1 MNKAAMTMTNAMT
14 NMTNEDAKAIIKNN
28 AMTNMVNEDAKASLR
43 MKMFSIVFKNTIEHS
58 KEKITIEKV
67 ELMKRVFAC
76 FIMATKIKVESNRD
90 ITTYKFNNE
99 KSWEKEAKNLIY
111 QLIDESIWFEDIY
124 ENGFCCRNAS
134 NSYRI
139 TCK

>member
-1 MNKAAMTMTNAMT
+1 MNTIMTMTNA
-14 NMTNEDAKAIIKNN
+14 EAKNIIN
-28 AMTNMVNEDAKASLR
+28 ANVIGNDVKASLR
-43 MKMFSIVFKNTIEHS
+43 MKMFDIVFKNTIERS
-58 KEKITIEKV
+58 KEAMTMEKA

-76 FIMATKIKVESNRD
+76 FIMATKIRIESATD

-99 KSWEKEAKNLIY
+99 KVWEKEAKNLIY
-111 QLIDESIWFEDIY
+111 QLIDETIWFEDVY
-124 ENGFCCRNAS
+124 ENGFCCRNAN

>member
-1 MNKAAMTMTNAMT
+1 MNKAATMMMNAMA
-14 NMTNEDAKAIIKNN
+14 NMTNEDAKVIIKNN
-28 AMTNMVNEDAKASLR
+28 AMTNEDAKASIR
-43 MKMFSIVFKNTIEHS
+43 MKMFNIVFKNTIERS
-58 KEKITIEKV
+58 RENMTMEKA

-76 FIMATKIKVESNRD
+76 FIMASKIKVESATD

-99 KSWEKEAKNLIY
+99 KTWEKEAKALIY
-111 QLIDESIWFEDIY
+111 QLIDETIWFEDIY
-124 ENGFCCRNAS
+124 ANGFCCRNAN

>member
-1 MNKAAMTMTNAMT
+1 MNTTMTMTNT
-14 NMTNEDAKAIIKNN
+14 EAKNIIN
-28 AMTNMVNEDAKASLR
+28 ANVIGNDVKASLR
-43 MKMFSIVFKNTIEHS
+43 MKMFDIVFKNTIERS
-58 KEKITIEKV
+58 KEAMTMEKA

-76 FIMATKIKVESNRD
+76 FIMATKIKVESATD

-99 KSWEKEAKNLIY
+99 KTWEKEAKNLIN
-111 QLIDESIWFEDIY
+111 QLIDETIWFEDVY
-124 ENGFCCRNAS
+124 ENGFCCRNAN

>member
-1 MNKAAMTMTNAMT
+1 MNKAAMMMNAMT

-28 AMTNMVNEDAKASLR
+28 AMTNMVNEDTKASLR
-43 MKMFSIVFKNTIEHS
+43 MKMFSIVFKNTIERS
-58 KEKITIEKV
+58 REAMTTQKA

-76 FIMATKIKVESNRD
+76 FIMATKIKVESNTD
-90 ITTYKFNNE
+90 ISIYKFNNE
-99 KSWEKEAKNLIY
+99 KTWEKEAKNLIY
-111 QLIDESIWFEDIY
+111 QLIDETIWFEDVY
-124 ENGFCCRNAS
+124 ETGFCCRNAS

>member
-1 MNKAAMTMTNAMT
+1 MNTTMTMTNA
-14 NMTNEDAKAIIKNN
+14 EAKNIIN
-28 AMTNMVNEDAKASLR
+28 ANVIGNDVKASLR
-43 MKMFSIVFKNTIEHS
+43 MKMFDIVFKNTIERS
-58 KEKITIEKV
+58 RETMTMEKA

-76 FIMATKIKVESNRD
+76 FIMATKIKVESATD

-99 KSWEKEAKNLIY
+99 KTWEKEAKNLIY
-111 QLIDESIWFEDIY
+111 QLIDETIWFEDIY
-124 ENGFCCRNAS
+124 ENGFCCRNAN